1 MRSGTSAD
9 AGYLRSGVAA
19 LAVGIALAVLL
30 AFFRPEPVAVVA
42 GLVISRYLVLGLFFS
57 RAVRLVRA
65 EEAVA
70 GDPTRA
76 ELHFEL
82 AFARLERGRVG
93 EAVRAFRQGIGL
105 DPELDMDR
113 PAELARRLLLRRGL
127 TPARRKVAGYL
138 VTAALFDRML
148 EDMEDTLPVGGAP
161 GSLSVRKAAAQL
173 SGPERDKFL
182 EHCRGLVRSL
192 RVEITGLEQ
201 LVVALD
207 APAADEAAV
216 DEAAVD
222 EAAVDGAALD
232 GDRPS
237 PSPSGPEWEQQRR
250 AIEREIERL
259 RAHADELD
267 FEVRHAR
274 GQGGSELG

>member
-1 MRSGTSAD
+1 MRSGAPAE
-9 AGYLRSGVAA
+9 AGHLRSGVAA
-19 LAVGIALAVLL
+19 LAVGVALAVFL
-30 AFFRPEPVAVVA
+30 ASFRPEPVAVVA
-42 GLVISRYLVLGLFFS
+42 GLVISRYLVLGLLFA
-57 RAVRLVRA
+57 RAARLVRA

-70 GDPTRA
+70 GDPTSA

-113 PAELARRLLLRRGL
+113 PAELARRLLLRRDL

-148 EDMEDTLPVGGAP
+148 EDMEDALPVGGGP
-161 GSLSVRKAAAQL
+161 GSLSVRDAAARL
-173 SGPERDKFL
+173 SGAERDRFL

-207 APAADEAAV
+207 GAVVDEPPTDEAA
-216 DEAAVD
+216 
-222 EAAVDGAALD
+222 
-232 GDRPS
+232 
-237 PSPSGPEWEQQRR
+237 GPELEQQRR

-267 FEVRHAR
+267 FDVRHAER
-274 GQGGSELG
+274 GRGDSELG